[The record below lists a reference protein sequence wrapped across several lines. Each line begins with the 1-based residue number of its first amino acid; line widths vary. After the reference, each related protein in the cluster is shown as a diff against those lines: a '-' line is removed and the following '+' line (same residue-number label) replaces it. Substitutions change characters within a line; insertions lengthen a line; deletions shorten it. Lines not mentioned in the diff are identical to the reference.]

1 MVEGMLLFLTLHLM
15 CFEEE
20 RLLGGLSR
28 HCFRLQTI
36 VFKFSGFTVLLV
48 VFIQDCH
55 HGPWNGDFP
64 WLLLVLPL
72 ANSIG
77 NKNKKKKQRTTKL
90 VNSVSGRLTQRSIC
104 PRTVCLTL
112 TQFTRCV
119 LSFFKPGKRNKH

>member
-1 MVEGMLLFLTLHLM
+1 MLLFLTLHLM

-36 VFKFSGFTVLLV
+36 VFKFSGFIVLLV

-77 NKNKKKKQRTTKL
+77 NKNKKKKQKNYQAGQFGVRTFNPK
-90 VNSVSGRLTQRSIC
+90 VNLPKDSLLDLNSIHQMC
-104 PRTVCLTL
+104 IVIF
-112 TQFTRCV
+112 QAW
-119 LSFFKPGKRNKH
+119 KKE